1 MSNSKDEILN
11 LERQFWQATD
21 SRFYKDTMDEGA
33 VIVMEPAG
41 FLDKSTAVKM
51 ADSGQAGFTDVKI
64 QDVKTLELTPDCVA
78 IAYHG
83 EGTSRQGKRQRSSV
97 SSTYVRRNG
106 TWKLAMTTHQ
116 PWQPKAES

>member
-1 MSNSKDEILN
+1 MSSSKDEILN

-21 SRFYKDTMDEGA
+21 AGFYRETMDEGA

-41 FLDKSTAVKM
+41 FLDKPTAVKM
-51 ADSGQAGFTDVKI
+51 ADSGQAGFTDVEI
-64 QDVKTLELTPDCVA
+64 HDVKAVDLTPDCAA

-97 SSTYVRRNG
+97 ASTYVRRNG
-106 TWKLAMTTHQ
+106 SWKLAMTTHQ
-116 PWQPKAES
+116 PWEPKSP